1 MISPKTA
8 FGTALLG
15 IFLGIVPLASA
26 GAQPADPGASEWSH
40 GEKARVRLISTVT
53 GVGEL
58 ETMQLGLEVVLEEGW
73 KTYWRSPGDAGVPPH
88 IDWVGSAN
96 VASVDLAYPAPKRFS
111 YYELETFGYK
121 ERVIYPLEIRPENV
135 GTEISFKAAVDILI
149 CDDVCIPH
157 SMDLS
162 MQLPDGPARGSEF
175 ANQIN
180 QFSAKVPGDGSNSG
194 LVFEDA
200 VLRGTDEAPILQ
212 IAFAA
217 EEPFV
222 APDLLVEGPDFVT
235 FTRPTVQLTRDAK
248 RILVTVSAAD
258 SFGEA
263 KDLGIT
269 SMPLT
274 VTLIDGDRTMEKIVT
289 PQFGATATFNPAD
302 FGAASAASGASF
314 LAILVMALIGG
325 LILNLMPCVL
335 PVLSIKFLSVVSHGG
350 DDPRH
355 VRAGFLATS
364 AGIIAAFL
372 TLALVLV
379 GLKSFGMAVGW
390 GIQFQQPVFVVT
402 LILVL
407 VLFAANMWGLFE
419 IRLPGAVSDVAVA
432 HSGGTSIKGQFF
444 QGVFATVLATPCS
457 APFLGTAVGFA
468 LSRGAGEI
476 ISVFA
481 ALGIG
486 MAMPFLAVAMVPK
499 VATRLPKP
507 GAWMLTLKKIL
518 AFVLLATAGWLVTVL
533 GVQVSV
539 LAAAIVTGLMVLTL
553 ISIAG
558 RSRSNGGGSHGMARA
573 VPAVVILLAAA
584 AYATPS
590 LVPVPDHIQVT
601 EIRGNVEWVPFDRGA
616 IPELVASGKTVFVDV
631 TAEWC
636 ITCQVNK
643 KRVLDTGQIAQILEI
658 DNIVAMKADWT
669 KPNEDIRAYLESFN
683 RFGIPF
689 NVVYGPTA
697 PAGVTLPELLTDGAV
712 LSALSQAGT
721 SLEVANSSP

>member
-1 MISPKTA
+1 MNNLKAA
-8 FGTALLG
+8 FSTALAGFLLG
-15 IFLGIVPLASA
+15 MGAVAGAS
-26 GAQPADPGASEWSH
+26 AQPADPGASEWSH
-40 GEKARVRLISTVT
+40 GEKARVRLISSVT
-53 GVGEL
+53 GVGDL
-58 ETMQLGLEVVLEEGW
+58 AFMQLGLEVVLEEGW

-88 IDWVGSAN
+88 IDWAGSAN
-96 VASVDLAYPAPKRFS
+96 VASADLVYPAPKRFS
-111 YYELETFGYK
+111 YYDFETFGYK
-121 ERVIYPLEIRPENV
+121 ERVIYPIEIRPEV
-135 GTEISFKAAVDILI
+135 AGTEISFKAAVDILV

-162 MQLPDGPARGSEF
+162 MHLPDGPARGSDF

-180 QFSAKVPGDGSNSG
+180 QFSAQVPGDGSNSG

-200 VLRGTDEAPILQ
+200 VLRGTDAAPVLQ
-212 IAFAA
+212 IVFAA
-217 EEPFV
+217 EEPFI

-235 FTRPTVQLTRDAK
+235 FSRPTVLFTGDDK
-248 RILVTVSAAD
+248 RILMILSAVD
-258 SFGEA
+258 SFGET
-263 KDLGIT
+263 KDLAIT

-274 VTLIDGDRTMEKIVT
+274 VTLIDGGRTMERIVT
-289 PQFGATATFNPAD
+289 PEFGATGNFDPSE
-302 FGAASAASGASF
+302 FGAAGAAAGAPF
-314 LAILVMALIGG
+314 VAILLMALIGG

-355 VRAGFLATS
+355 VRTGFLATS

-390 GIQFQQPVFVVT
+390 GIQFQQPIFVIT

-419 IRLPGAVSDVAVA
+419 IRLPGSVSDVAVA

-468 LSRGAGEI
+468 LSRGSGEI
-476 ISVFA
+476 FSVFA

-486 MAMPFLAVAMVPK
+486 MAMPFLAVALVPK
-499 VATRLPKP
+499 VATKLPKP
-507 GAWMLTLKKIL
+507 GAWMLTLKKVL
-518 AFVLLATAGWLVTVL
+518 AMVLLATAVWLLTVL
-533 GVQVSV
+533 GVQVSL
-539 LAAAIVTGLMVLTL
+539 LAALIVTGLMVLTL
-553 ISIAG
+553 VAIAT
-558 RSRSNGGGSHGMARA
+558 RSRNAGSGHVGLARA
-573 VPAVVILLAAA
+573 VPAVVILLAAG

-590 LVPVPDHIQVT
+590 LVPIPENIQVT
-601 EIRGNVEWVPFDRGA
+601 ELRGNVEWVPFDRMT
-616 IPELVASGKTVFVDV
+616 IPDLVASGKIVFVDV

-643 KRVLDTGQIAQILEI
+643 KRVLDAGQIAQILESE
-658 DNIVAMKADWT
+658 NIVAMKADWT
-669 KPNEDIRAYLESFN
+669 KPNDDIRAYLESFN

-689 NVVYGPTA
+689 NVIYGPTA
-697 PAGVTLPELLTDGAV
+697 PGGVTLPELLTNSAV
-712 LSALSQAGT
+712 LRAFTEAG
-721 SLEVANSSP
+721 ANLAIADAAP